1 MSFEGGSISFR
12 LFYLPRDLPNN
23 AVERFTKFVVPPLQ
37 HLKEAPV
44 NGWVTGRHLLDR
56 QINKDTA
63 YFGGYLR
70 MTLMRAER
78 KIPTSLFRAECRMEE
93 LARQQAMG
101 VAALPAKIRGEIKKQ
116 ITERLLPTMPPTLK
130 GITLVYDENS
140 RLMFVSALSEKQ
152 VEAFNVSFG
161 QTMQMQP
168 ILLTPS
174 SMAAWRRKVDV
185 RDWDPASFSPEVE
198 SEPGEETVGLDFLT
212 WLLFASEARGG
223 IFQVPDIGEV
233 GVMVEGP
240 LMFVMEGAGAHEA
253 VLRKGEPVFSVEAKT
268 ALMSGKKLRRAKVS
282 FARGNETWQC
292 TLDAQDF
299 AFRSLRLPDTEA
311 LDPVGRFQERMRH
324 LDTFNGVLFGMY
336 ERFLDERAD
345 AGRWAST
352 LKEVHKWLADR
363 GARK

>member
-1 MSFEGGSISFR
+1 MGFENGSVSFR
-12 LFYLPRDLPNN
+12 MFHLPREMPAN
-23 AVERFTKFVVPPLQ
+23 AVERFSKFVAPPLQ
-37 HLKEAPV
+37 NLKDSPL

-56 QINKDTA
+56 QISKDTA
-63 YFGGYLR
+63 YFGGFLR

-101 VAALPAKIRGEIKKQ
+101 VAVLPAKVRGEIKKE
-116 ITERLLPTMPPTLK
+116 ITERLLPKMPPTLK
-130 GITLVYDENS
+130 GLTLVYDHNS
-140 RLMFVSALSEKQ
+140 RLMYSTALSEKQ
-152 VEAFNVSFG
+152 VDAFNVNFA

-174 SMAAWRRKVDV
+174 ATAALRRKVDV
-185 RDWDPASFSPEVE
+185 RDWEPAAFSPEVE
-198 SEPGEETVGLDFLT
+198 SEPGEQSVGLDFLT

-223 IFQVPDIGEV
+223 IFQIPDVGEL
-233 GVMVEGP
+233 GVAVEGP

-268 ALMSGKKLRRAKVS
+268 AMMSGKKLRRAKLT
-282 FARGNETWQC
+282 FARGKETWQV

-299 AFRSLRLPDTEA
+299 AFRSLKLPDTEA
-311 LDPVGRFQERMRH
+311 FDPVGRFQERMRQ
-324 LDTFNGVLFGMY
+324 LDTFSNAFFGLY
-336 ERFLDERAD
+336 ERFLDERGAT
-345 AGRWAST
+345 GQWSKT

-363 GARK
+363 GARR